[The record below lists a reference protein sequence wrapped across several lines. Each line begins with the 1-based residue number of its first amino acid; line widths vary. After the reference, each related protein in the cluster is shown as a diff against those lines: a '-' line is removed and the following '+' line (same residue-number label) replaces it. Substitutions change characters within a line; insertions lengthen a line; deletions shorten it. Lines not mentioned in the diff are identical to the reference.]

1 MGLRFLAKEQEQ
13 GFGRGLYPIAL
24 RAYSGTV
31 PEDMIKDTD
40 DDAIIV
46 FLGVH
51 KAGALMFLAKHDM
64 SNMII
69 WQRSMLIAVCVV

>member
-13 GFGRGLYPIAL
+13 GFGRRWYPIAF

-31 PEDMIKDTD
+31 PEDMVKDTD

-51 KAGALMFLAKHDM
+51 KAGALMFLAKHDK

-69 WQRSMLIAVCVV
+69 CRRCMLIALCVV

>member
-1 MGLRFLAKEQEQ
+1 MDSDEAGIGWDR
-13 GFGRGLYPIAL
+13 IAL
-24 RAYSGTV
+24 RAYSGNV

-51 KAGALMFLAKHDM
+51 KAGALMWLAKHDK
-64 SNMII
+64 SSIRI
-69 WQRSMLIAVCVV
+69 CQRSMLIALCVV